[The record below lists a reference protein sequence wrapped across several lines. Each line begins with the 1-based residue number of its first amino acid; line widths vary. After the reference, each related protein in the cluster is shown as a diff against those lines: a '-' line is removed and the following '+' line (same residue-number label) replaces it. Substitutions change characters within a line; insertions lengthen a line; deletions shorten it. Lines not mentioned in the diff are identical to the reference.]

1 MIKKFLFI
9 AAHILA
15 LVALIAAFGFIRAER
30 SALLCE
36 SFTIRVDHS
45 DGAYFID
52 QSAIEQHLVKN
63 GWGKRVGEPVEK
75 LDLTKIEKLI
85 QEIPFVEDAEAFT
98 DVHGNIRL
106 DVQQRVP
113 VLRVI
118 NSYYESFY
126 IDENGRRM
134 PTTTNSAVQVPVASG
149 YIRERLN
156 KVDTIQTEIVRQLV
170 ELNKYI
176 TADDYLSALFVQ
188 YYVNAD
194 GEFELI
200 PRVGQHS
207 VLLGDLSNLDE
218 KMEKLL
224 VLYRDGFDEEAWRT
238 YRLVNLKYKDQVICK
253 K

>member
-1 MIKKFLFI
+1 MIKKILFLL
-9 AAHILA
+9 AHVLA
-15 LVALIAAFGFIRAER
+15 VVALIAAFGFIRAER
-30 SALLCE
+30 SELLCE

-52 QSAIEQHLVKN
+52 QQAIEQHLIKH
-63 GWGKRVGEPVEK
+63 GWGKRVGEPVAQ
-75 LDLTKIEKLI
+75 LDLTKIENLI

-106 DVQQRVP
+106 DVTQRVP

-149 YIRERLN
+149 YIRERLT
-156 KVDTIQTEIVRQLV
+156 KVDTIQTELVRQLV
-170 ELNKYI
+170 ALNNYI
-176 TADDYLSALFVQ
+176 REDEYLSALFVQ

-207 VLLGDLSNLDE
+207 VLLGDLSELDE

-224 VLYRDGFDEEAWRT
+224 VLYRDGFNEEAWRT